1 MANLDEQK
9 AKKAICA
16 NYEEFYEKCKKN
28 KTIINTRLEKLNA
41 YFKDKY
47 SNFPGLSLT
56 REKILTFIGPTLHD
70 TFSNYTDNPFTYGRM
85 GIRKTTRHRYNQIRY

>member
-1 MANLDEQK
+1 MIYFIDSSAFSNQSETLCSQSQSFEFMANLDDQK

-16 NYEEFYEKCKKN
+16 NYQEFHEKCKKN

-47 SNFPGLSLT
+47 PDFPGISLT
-56 REKILTFIGPTLHD
+56 DDF
-70 TFSNYTDNPFTYGRM
+70 
-85 GIRKTTRHRYNQIRY
+85 